1 MTTSPRRS
9 PETRYGALT
18 KLCMWG
24 RVGDVIN
31 HVQFHLNRFGVLD
44 PRGVEFPNLPLT
56 VWMALTT
63 VLRTN
68 VLHCDRSGA
77 NVILRSMYRMVHKNC
92 TSIILAL
99 GTTFANVNRFKN
111 YLTHC
116 WLFNKCAAFWLQVV
130 YNVSSWSQFCAYITE
145 LLQLLYCIQSVMSKG
160 KELESMVP
168 SFQTLHQNIIT
179 GSL

>member
-1 MTTSPRRS
+1 MYNFISIGLGFWTLGGSNFQIS
-9 PETRYGALT
+9 HWLCEWLLQQCYALT
-18 KLCMWG
+18 CYT
-24 RVGDVIN
+24 VID
-31 HVQFHLNRFGVLD
+31 LELMSYY
-44 PRGVEFPNLPLT
+44 ET
-56 VWMALTT
+56 CTAW
-63 VLRTN
+63 
-68 VLHCDRSGA
+68 SK
-77 NVILRSMYRMVHKNC
+77 KNC